1 MQQGNQGKV
10 IGSIISACPKY
21 FGLVRQAV
29 PYRPN
34 ATFKQCRKSFL
45 VTLFQFRAQRV
56 ESKDRLLA
64 AKDLLHKARTIGV
77 DPGHFAN
84 TLRQALARLE
94 HCIEDVQ
101 LRRL

>member
-10 IGSIISACPKY
+10 IGSIISTCPKY

-29 PYRPN
+29 PYLSN
-34 ATFKQCRKSFL
+34 ATFKQCRKSYL
-45 VTLFQFRAQRV
+45 VALFQFRAQRV
-56 ESKDRLLA
+56 ESKNRLPA
-64 AKDLLHKARTIGV
+64 AKDLLHKARAIGV

-84 TLRQALARLE
+84 ALHQALARLV
-94 HCIEDVQ
+94 HCIEDVP